1 MAELVDSVLIL
12 AKEPQGS
19 NKFLWGRGRDLE
31 EFAVTVQQNDKAR
44 WDVLGPR
51 TEGQPSVERESIIQA
66 LSASK
71 TSMSIVE
78 IAKACHGNYNN
89 VKVLLSKLK
98 KEGFVETVRWGQ
110 YKLTD
115 PQDEIPFK

>member
-1 MAELVDSVLIL
+1 
-12 AKEPQGS
+12 
-19 NKFLWGRGRDLE
+19 
-31 EFAVTVQQNDKAR
+31 
-44 WDVLGPR
+44 
-51 TEGQPSVERESIIQA
+51 
-66 LSASK
+66 
-71 TSMSIVE
+71 MSIAE